1 MIQKKVC
8 LIGAFAVGKTS
19 LVARFVRSVFS
30 DKYLTTVGVKIERKS
45 VSVADH
51 DISLILWD
59 LHGEDEF
66 QKVRSS
72 YMRGSS
78 GIILVAD
85 GTRRETLDKAIVL
98 HGEVK
103 AAVGEVPCV
112 LALNKCDLVH
122 AWEVDDT
129 ITAGLQSRGWAP
141 ISTSAKTGAGVE
153 ETFAALVRRMLGH
166 D

>member
-19 LVARFVRSVFS
+19 LVARYVRSVFS

-45 VSVADH
+45 VSVADLEVR
-51 DISLILWD
+51 LILWD

-66 QKVRSS
+66 QKVRTS

-85 GTRRETLDKAIVL
+85 GTRRETLDKAILL
-98 HGEVK
+98 HGEVR

-122 AWEVDDT
+122 EWELDEAAAARVQ
-129 ITAGLQSRGWAP
+129 AQGWTVVN
-141 ISTSAKTGAGVE
+141 TSAKTGTGVE
-153 ETFAALVRRMLGH
+153 EMFAVMVRRMLGA
-166 D
+166 